1 MCDRTMK
8 MNKGV
13 ILNANSNTNS
23 IELTVKGL
31 NTKSFNYKK
40 QTHVNSKGMTVE
52 EWVDHMYKTT
62 IKNDINK

>member
-23 IELTVKGL
+23 IEFTVKGID
-31 NTKSFNYKK
+31 TKGFNYKK

-52 EWVDHMYKTT
+52 EWVNYMGKTT
-62 IKNDINK
+62 IKNDLNK